1 MADYKI
7 NKTNGT
13 VEDGAGYVWKLL
25 IPNTVDKTGG
35 VGNIGDIN
43 SSDSKFIKKILDSFI
58 QWLSNKFRGWIGT
71 KDKFRIVEINRGLN
85 YM

>member
-7 NKTNGT
+7 NKINGT
-13 VEDGAGYVWKLL
+13 VQDGAGLVWKLL

-58 QWLSNKFRGWIGT
+58 QWLSNKFR
-71 KDKFRIVEINRGLN
+71 KVE
-85 YM
+85 